1 MFAQNNFTNMIHWRL
16 EEMRARPIAYVHA
29 EWHFGWLVRSTCV
42 SVADILMGAGI
53 VLFGIKAHEQFN
65 AAMHGTAYLFTWAY
79 FTGISGVLAGFLS
92 GVCYSLER
100 CFTRTKADDGYLRG
114 HVYWDNTSTETPHV

>member
-1 MFAQNNFTNMIHWRL
+1 
-16 EEMRARPIAYVHA
+16 
-29 EWHFGWLVRSTCV
+29 
-42 SVADILMGAGI
+42 MGAGI
-53 VLFGIKAHEQFN
+53 VVFGVKAHEHFN

-114 HVYWDNTSTETPHV
+114 DVY